1 MAWSGRR
8 SIAYRFLAMYMSC
21 ESTRVSADEHDSRM
35 QDLRARP
42 THRHTGHFS
51 QPSPELPIARRDDV
65 TPMLGHSVHD
75 AVVGVGALVRAGQ
88 ALETRIPGDSVREWK
103 GGQGLSSVSGKPCT
117 TISVSGTYRRASL
130 Y

>member
-21 ESTRVSADEHDSRM
+21 ELEFGFTSPGVSACEHDSRM

-42 THRHTGHFS
+42 THRHAGHFS
-51 QPSPELPIARRDDV
+51 QPSPELPIARRDDIA
-65 TPMLGHSVHD
+65 PMLSHSVHD

-88 ALETRIPGDSVREWK
+88 ALETRIPGDSASW
-103 GGQGLSSVSGKPCT
+103 QGERWRPSVSG
-117 TISVSGTYRRASL
+117 
-130 Y
+130 